1 MCPEPYVEVHPETA
15 EKYDIEHEER
25 VRLFTRRG
33 EAIYKVKIT
42 EAIRKDTVFVP
53 YHFGH
58 EQSINLLTIAALD
71 PISRMPEFKACAA
84 QIEKVR
90 NKEGAVN
97 EKEAIS

>member
-1 MCPEPYVEVHPETA
+1 MCPEPYVEIHPETA
-15 EKYDIEHEER
+15 STYNMEHEER

-58 EQSINLLTIAALD
+58 EDSINLLTIAALD

-84 QIEKVR
+84 QLEKVEL
-90 NKEGAVN
+90 KKVQ
-97 EKEAIS
+97 

>member
-1 MCPEPYVEVHPETA
+1 VEVHPETA
-15 EKYDIEHEER
+15 AKYNIEHEEH

-33 EAIYKVKIT
+33 EAEYKVKIT

-58 EQSINLLTIAALD
+58 DKSINLLTIDALD

-84 QIEKVR
+84 QIEKL
-90 NKEGAVN
+90 AV
-97 EKEAIS
+97 KKVQ

>member
-15 EKYDIEHEER
+15 AKYNIEHEES

-33 EAIYKVKIT
+33 EAVYKVKIT

-58 EQSINLLTIAALD
+58 DQSINLLTIAALD
-71 PISRMPEFKACAA
+71 PMSRMPEFKACAA
-84 QIEKVR
+84 QIEKLELKKVQ
-90 NKEGAVN
+90 
-97 EKEAIS
+97 

>member
-1 MCPEPYVEVHPETA
+1 MEIHPETA
-15 EKYDIEHEER
+15 ATYNMEHEER

-33 EAIYKVKIT
+33 EAVYKVKIT

-58 EQSINLLTIAALD
+58 EESINLLTIAALD

-84 QIEKVR
+84 QLEKVEL
-90 NKEGAVN
+90 KKVQ
-97 EKEAIS
+97 

>member
-1 MCPEPYVEVHPETA
+1 MCPEPYVEVHPQTA
-15 EKYDIEHEER
+15 KLYNMEHEER

-71 PISRMPEFKACAA
+71 PISRMPEYKACAA
-84 QIEKVR
+84 QLEKVEI
-90 NKEGAVN
+90 KKVQ
-97 EKEAIS
+97 